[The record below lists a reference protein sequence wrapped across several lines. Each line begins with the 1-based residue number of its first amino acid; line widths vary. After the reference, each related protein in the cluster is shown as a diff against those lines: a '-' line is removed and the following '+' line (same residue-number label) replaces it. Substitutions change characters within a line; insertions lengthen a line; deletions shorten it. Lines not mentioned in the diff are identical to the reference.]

1 MEWGQGRI
9 AFHFTA
15 SGQLETTQQFGGGLL
30 CFGMSMGWEDKKRG
44 DEETNSLLP
53 LPPPVY
59 MESKD
64 FVLSLTESLP
74 FLTWLYCNISA
85 QSSSFN
91 IHKLDLSFCV

>member
-15 SGQLETTQQFGGGLL
+15 LWTIENHAAIRGRAALL
-30 CFGMSMGWEDKKRG
+30 WVSMGWEDKGRG
-44 DEETNSLLP
+44 SEETNSLLP

-59 MESKD
+59 MESKA

-74 FLTWLYCNISA
+74 FLTWIL
-85 QSSSFN
+85 
-91 IHKLDLSFCV
+91 